1 MRRTIAFIL
10 PFLLAA
16 CGTADPV
23 SNEAANGQVAD
34 GSANAAVPGTAS
46 PEPDASATTD
56 GTGLAALTPDGWG
69 PLKIGMTIDEITRA
83 LGPDDDPEAVGGP
96 DPASCDQFRPAN
108 APRGMLVMV
117 EEGLLTSI
125 SLIDDSPVRTDRG
138 IGIGDE
144 RGAVTK
150 TYGAAAIASPH
161 KYVEKPAAY
170 IDVWARGGSGEA
182 FVTAPSA
189 RGIRYEIDEKNIVGA
204 IHAGGPSIQY
214 VEGCA

>member
-1 MRRTIAFIL
+1 MTRTIAFIL
-10 PFLLAA
+10 PILLAA
-16 CGTADPV
+16 CGSADPG
-23 SNEAANGQVAD
+23 SNEAVNVQANQEQ
-34 GSANAAVPGTAS
+34 SNQAVPGI
-46 PEPDASATTD
+46 ASAPSGPAAETARLD
-56 GTGLAALTPDGWG
+56 LAPLTPQGWG

-96 DPASCDQFRPAN
+96 DPASCDQFRPAR

-117 EEGLLTSI
+117 EEGRLTSI

-138 IGIGDE
+138 IGLGDKRE
-144 RGAVTK
+144 AVTK
-150 TYGAAAIASPH
+150 AYGAAAVASPH

-170 IDVWARGGSGEA
+170 IDAWVGGGGGEA
-182 FVTAPSA
+182 FVASPSA
-189 RGIRYEIDEKNIVGA
+189 RGIRYETDEGNVVRA